1 MDMTGHDLAATID
14 TCAYELRQVG
24 DSFYWRYKLLEILL
38 RNYHNVTK
46 INAKYFQEKQFTVK
60 VLDSQETLGRD
71 VASEDPELI
80 WNDDSRE
87 SVSTTVREMTLDHFK
102 HQKDDPDVNW
112 KLPEDFPV
120 ASGAG
125 RGELQVGGVFQ
136 RIFIDYRLRKFHLP
150 PFVFR

>member
-1 MDMTGHDLAATID
+1 MFPGKTVSSKGFGFAGNSWK
-14 TCAYELRQVG
+14 RR
-24 DSFYWRYKLLEILL
+24 SFE
-38 RNYHNVTK
+38 N
-46 INAKYFQEKQFTVK
+46 
-60 VLDSQETLGRD
+60 
-71 VASEDPELI
+71 PELI

-87 SVSTTVREMTLDHFK
+87 KVSTTVREMTLDHFK

-120 ASGAG
+120 ACGAG
-125 RGELQVGGVFQ
+125 QGELQVGGVFQ